1 MAISPATLGA
11 FTTGASSVT
20 GLFTGIASG
29 YAQKASGFLQQAGYA
44 AQASSNLYLAG
55 LRADKEIEYAD
66 IQFRRKQFQTQMDQ
80 INYKIAANSLLQ
92 DLRKTNA
99 AVRARAA
106 ANGVVIGEGSA
117 MGVQT
122 QNVMD
127 TYRDVGLVDLSALA
141 ARVFGMEDATNILKA
156 GYDSAFYER
165 EAAISNAKSLLMGGS
180 AAARQ
185 GGLLGGISMIESGV
199 KFARTFPFDA
209 LGGGGGSTGATKQTG
224 LPQYG

>member
-1 MAISPATLGA
+1 MAISPATLSA
-11 FTTGASSVT
+11 FTTGASSAT

-29 YAQKASGFLQQAGYA
+29 YAQKAAGFLQQAGYA

-106 ANGVVIGEGSA
+106 ANGVAIGEGSA

-165 EAAISNAKSLLMGGS
+165 EAAISNARSLLKGGS
-180 AAARQ
+180 AAAKQ
-185 GGLLGGISMIESGV
+185 GGLLGNISMIESGV

-209 LGGGGGSTGATKQTG
+209 IG
-224 LPQYG
+224 